1 MEDGKSLT
9 RWMCYC
15 GWLETN
21 KDCKIVQLPQN
32 TMGEVCVNTLYEH
45 EIFSVK
51 HEVRNI
57 M

>member
-1 MEDGKSLT
+1 MEKVWQDECVIVDDWKLIKT
-9 RWMCYC
+9 VR
-15 GWLETN
+15 
-21 KDCKIVQLPQN
+21 KIVQLPQN